1 MRFHAGLKVGA
12 LLLALT
18 AILIFAGCTQ
28 PATTITPTPQPTATT
43 PVSSTEVPTIAMDTQ
58 TLKTELA
65 LYAGVF
71 AESVD
76 GNALA
81 TALTEGPNSTAFATV
96 LDDLKAFKEA
106 DSRIKYVYTLEQRDG
121 KVFFIVDADYG
132 LPDGSNYMDEY
143 TDAPTEL
150 SAPVTAPVGVGPY
163 TDQWGTFY
171 SGYAPV
177 NTDPAG
183 PKILIGVDIRA

>member
-1 MRFHAGLKVGA
+1 MKSHSGMKLGA

-28 PATTITPTPQPTATT
+28 PATTTNPTPQPTPTT
-43 PVSSTEVPTIAMDTQ
+43 PVSSTVVPTVVADNQ

-65 LYAGVF
+65 LYAGAF
-71 AESVD
+71 AEGVD
-76 GNALA
+76 RNALA

-106 DSRIKYVYTLEQRDG
+106 DPRIKYVYTLEQRNG
-121 KVFFIVDADYG
+121 KVFFIVDANYG

-143 TDAPTEL
+143 EDAPTEL
-150 SAPVTAPVGVGPY
+150 SAPVTAPIGVGPY
-163 TDQWGTFY
+163 TDKWGTFY

-177 NTDPAG
+177 ETGLNES
-183 PKILIGVDIRA
+183 ILLLGVDIRG

>member
-1 MRFHAGLKVGA
+1 MNMNSGLKVGA

-28 PATTITPTPQPTATT
+28 PATTTNPTPQPTATT
-43 PVSSTEVPTIAMDTQ
+43 PVSSTTVPTVAVDNQ

-65 LYAGVF
+65 LYAGAF
-71 AESVD
+71 AEGID

-81 TALTEGPNSTAFATV
+81 TALREGPNSTAFATV
-96 LDDLKAFKEA
+96 LDDLRAFKEA
-106 DSRIKYVYTLEQRDG
+106 DPRIKYVYTLEQRNG
-121 KVFFIVDADYG
+121 RVFFIVDANYG

-143 TDAPTEL
+143 KDSPLEL
-150 SAPVTAPVGVGPY
+150 STPVTAPIGVGPY

-177 NTDPAG
+177 STTPGGPA
-183 PKILIGVDIRA
+183 ILMGVDIKA

>member
-1 MRFHAGLKVGA
+1 MNSGLKVGA

-28 PATTITPTPQPTATT
+28 PATTTNPTPQPTATT
-43 PVSSTEVPTIAMDTQ
+43 PVSSTAVPTVAVDNQ

-65 LYAGVF
+65 LYAGAF
-71 AESVD
+71 AEGID

-81 TALTEGPNSTAFATV
+81 TALREGPNSTAFATV
-96 LDDLKAFKEA
+96 LDDLRAFKEA
-106 DSRIKYVYTLEQRDG
+106 DPRIKYVYTLEQRNG
-121 KVFFIVDADYG
+121 RVFFIVDANYG

-143 TDAPTEL
+143 KDAPLEL
-150 SAPVTAPVGVGPY
+150 STPVTAPIGVGPY

-177 NTDPAG
+177 STTPGGPA
-183 PKILIGVDIRA
+183 ILMGVDIKA

>member
-1 MRFHAGLKVGA
+1 MYSHSGLKLGA

-28 PATTITPTPQPTATT
+28 PATMTNPTPQPTATT
-43 PVSSTEVPTIAMDTQ
+43 PVSSTAVPTVAMDNQ
-58 TLKTELA
+58 TLKAELA
-65 LYAGVF
+65 LYAGAF
-71 AESVD
+71 AEGVD

-106 DSRIKYVYTLEQRDG
+106 DTRIKYVYTLEQRDG
-121 KVFFIVDADYG
+121 KVFFIVDANYG

-150 SAPVTAPVGVGPY
+150 FDPVTAPIGVGPY

-177 NTDPAG
+177 ETGLNES
-183 PKILIGVDIRA
+183 ILLLGVDIRG

>member
-1 MRFHAGLKVGA
+1 MNMNSGLKVGA

-28 PATTITPTPQPTATT
+28 PATTTNPTPHPTATT
-43 PVSSTEVPTIAMDTQ
+43 PVSSTAVPTVAVDNQ

-65 LYAGVF
+65 LYAGAF
-71 AESVD
+71 AEGID

-81 TALTEGPNSTAFATV
+81 TALREGPNSTAFATV
-96 LDDLKAFKEA
+96 LDDLRAFKEA
-106 DSRIKYVYTLEQRDG
+106 DPRIKYVYTLEQRNG
-121 KVFFIVDADYG
+121 RVFFIVDANYG

-143 TDAPTEL
+143 KDAPLEL
-150 SAPVTAPVGVGPY
+150 STPVTAPIGVGPY

-177 NTDPAG
+177 STTPGGPA
-183 PKILIGVDIRA
+183 ILMGVDIKA

>member
-1 MRFHAGLKVGA
+1 MNMNSGLKVGA

-28 PATTITPTPQPTATT
+28 PATTTNPTPQPTATT
-43 PVSSTEVPTIAMDTQ
+43 PVSSTAVPTVAVDNQ

-65 LYAGVF
+65 LYAGAF
-71 AESVD
+71 AEGID

-81 TALTEGPNSTAFATV
+81 TALREGPNSTAFATV
-96 LDDLKAFKEA
+96 LDDLRAFKEA
-106 DSRIKYVYTLEQRDG
+106 DPRIKYVYTLEQRNG
-121 KVFFIVDADYG
+121 RVFFIVDANYG

-143 TDAPTEL
+143 KDAPLEL
-150 SAPVTAPVGVGPY
+150 STPVTAPIGVGPY

-177 NTDPAG
+177 STTPGGLA
-183 PKILIGVDIRA
+183 ILMGVDIKA

>member
-1 MRFHAGLKVGA
+1 MNMNSGLKVGA

-28 PATTITPTPQPTATT
+28 PATTTNPTPQPTATT
-43 PVSSTEVPTIAMDTQ
+43 PVSSTAVPTVAVDNQ

-65 LYAGVF
+65 LYAGAF
-71 AESVD
+71 AEGID

-81 TALTEGPNSTAFATV
+81 TALREGPNSTAFATV
-96 LDDLKAFKEA
+96 LDDLRAFKEA
-106 DSRIKYVYTLEQRDG
+106 DPRIKYVYTLEQRNG
-121 KVFFIVDADYG
+121 RVFFIVDANYG

-143 TDAPTEL
+143 KDAPLEL
-150 SAPVTAPVGVGPY
+150 STPVTAPIGVGPY

-177 NTDPAG
+177 STTPGGPA
-183 PKILIGVDIRA
+183 ILMGVDIKA